1 LKERGLGEK
10 SFSKRFLRQKVFSP
24 QILFYCI
31 LHSTAGLAAGLENE
45 GFAVCALG
53 HGGVHFMCADH
64 DLVERAE
71 VFLFCMVGALLNGA
85 GNTTIGLLCFHD
97 STILIRISRKPLL

>member
-1 LKERGLGEK
+1 MKAFEKEGIGGRK
-10 SFSKRFLRQKVFSP
+10 PSAKDFCVKKFSFPRV
-24 QILFYCI
+24 LFYSI

-45 GFAVCALG
+45 GFAVRALG

-85 GNTTIGLLCFHD
+85 GNTTIGLLCFQD
-97 STILIRISRKPLL
+97 STIQIRN